1 MEDLYYII
9 SLLLVFLMT
18 IFNKLHIP
26 SNMATSRR
34 YYVAYFIITLLIFI
48 VFSFVFNI
56 FVTIESDNLI
66 NNIVTIQYFYLLIT
80 IISLYITSRSK
91 DYADITNIVIFVIT
105 ILVII
110 FNSFE
115 KPEDSKSYVQL
126 LILLFIMIIMI
137 IITITNQFFKKNI
150 MSNFFNMEKYG
161 YLCPKNNFKDVVLG
175 ETSHLICPID

>member
-1 MEDLYYII
+1 MDLYYII

-26 SNMATSRR
+26 SNMAKSRL
-34 YYVAYFIITLLIFI
+34 YYVAYFIITLVIF
-48 VFSFVFNI
+48 VVVSFVFKI
-56 FVTIESDNLI
+56 FVEIESDNLI
-66 NNIVTIQYFYLLIT
+66 NNIVTIQYIYLLIT

-115 KPEDSKSYVQL
+115 KPESKSYVQL
-126 LILLFIMIIMI
+126 LILSFIMIIMI